1 MDISAR
7 PQRWGD
13 FGNKYPPRERGC
25 GRRRRSVTGR
35 AAAYEKVLKDAQD
48 VVIREMTD
56 EATAL
61 GANAVSVLTL
71 ITRPLAKKAA
81 CSWSQPAARRYS
93 RSIVRQG
100 GRLVTLLEAVEWAW
114 RGDANSP

>member
-1 MDISAR
+1 MPLSQTGSELLFDVFS
-7 PQRWGD
+7 
-13 FGNKYPPRERGC
+13 
-25 GRRRRSVTGR
+25 RRCENG
-35 AAAYEKVLKDAQD
+35 AYEKVLKDAQD
-48 VVIREMTD
+48 VAIREMTD

-93 RSIVRQG
+93 RSIIRQG
-100 GRLVTLLEAVEWAW
+100 DRLMTLLEAVKWAW